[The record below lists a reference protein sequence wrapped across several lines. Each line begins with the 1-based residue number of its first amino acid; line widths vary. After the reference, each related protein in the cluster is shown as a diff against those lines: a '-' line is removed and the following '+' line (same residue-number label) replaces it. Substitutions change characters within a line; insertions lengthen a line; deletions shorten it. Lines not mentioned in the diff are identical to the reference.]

1 MVLLS
6 PPVLHSSCYWK
17 DLEGLSSH
25 LQNANSMVLRLDTND
40 GLNTTW
46 GAVPVGLHPNL
57 WGFSTYHNPNCPSR
71 SPLNS
76 CCLVNGRG
84 GIGIIL
90 PRDGYL
96 KNRRMKKGT
105 NGRFHLRFY
114 MILAVFSVLL
124 LAAILQTWN
133 KHEETTM
140 WLHAVSIY
148 LSIYLIYLSIY
159 LIYISIYLSTYLPIY
174 LSIYFSIY
182 LSIYIYKMH
191 RRTVANQVTTSTA
204 SYRTVAPEVSATSE
218 GSHM

>member
-57 WGFSTYHNPNCPSR
+57 WGFSTCYHNPNCPSR

-140 WLHAVSIY
+140 WLHAVYLSIY
-148 LSIYLIYLSIY
+148 LILSYLIYLSIY
-159 LIYISIYLSTYLPIY
+159 LSYLYFYLSIYLSTYLSIYLFLY
-174 LSIYFSIY
+174 LSIYLHI
-182 LSIYIYKMH
+182 
-191 RRTVANQVTTSTA
+191 
-204 SYRTVAPEVSATSE
+204 
-218 GSHM
+218 